1 MTDPT
6 KPTTWTTPTGRAI
19 GDPDIVAMAARLEV
33 EEFDV
38 ELVKT
43 RRRGRPS
50 IGAAPSMVV
59 PVRID
64 PELRGAIDARAMAD
78 GTTVSEVIREAL
90 RRYLQG
96 VGRA

>member
-1 MTDPT
+1 
-6 KPTTWTTPTGRAI
+6 
-19 GDPDIVAMAARLEV
+19 
-33 EEFDV
+33 
-38 ELVKT
+38 
-43 RRRGRPS
+43 
-50 IGAAPSMVV
+50 MVV